1 MNNMQEIN
9 NILPLFKTHYSV
21 GRSILTLEPESDKD
35 EADSVFTICKEYG
48 LTSITVLEDDIAGL
62 MPLLRGCE
70 KAKITVV
77 FGLLFRVLAGENY
90 HKIAVFARNSQGLK
104 DLTKLYSI
112 SNAETKRKGFTTEEL
127 LAAHFTANL
136 KLCIPFY
143 DSYLYNNLTSFSN
156 FTFEPSKYCT
166 DYEYFIEDN
175 DGPYDNAIGVEV
187 IKSAAANNVLARKTK
202 TILYKSHEDF
212 DAYVTYKCA
221 CNRMASKERTLGN
234 PNFDSLGSDSFCIE
248 PLVPIKS

>member
-1 MNNMQEIN
+1 MQELN
-9 NILPLFKTHYSV
+9 SILPLFKTHYSV

-62 MPLLRGCE
+62 MPLLRGCD
-70 KAKITVV
+70 KAKIVPV
-77 FGLLFRVLAGENY
+77 FGLLFRVIAGESN

-112 SNAETKRKGFTTEEL
+112 SNSETKRKGFTNEEL
-127 LAAHFTANL
+127 LAANFTSNL

-143 DSYLYNNLTSFSN
+143 DSYLYHNLTTFSN
-156 FTFEPSKYCT
+156 FTFDPSKYCA
-166 DYEYFIEDN
+166 DYEFFIEDN
-175 DGPYDNAIGVEV
+175 DGPYDSVIGNVALN
-187 IKSAAANNVLARKTK
+187 AAATNGVLARKVK

-212 DAYVTYKCA
+212 DAYATYKCA
-221 CNRMASKERTLGN
+221 CNRMAGKERTLGN
-234 PNFDSLGSDSFCIE
+234 PNFDGLGSDSFCIE
-248 PLVPIKS
+248 SLVPVKA